1 MGIEFRARAAQEYS
15 PLDYAFRN
23 GVLHSQMPSLDRDQQ
38 ELIFDY
44 CIGLAD
50 PVRAAQAQQLI
61 AQDIE
66 AAELHDTIREAIEPL
81 AFLPPEICPDDLADR
96 TVQRVCQF
104 ASRPVAADESSPR
117 TIRLGFPRNLS
128 NAAGAVIMAASI
140 VLIIGVVMR
149 SSDVMRHRHH
159 SQMCRHQLADIYR
172 ALNLYT
178 ADYDDV
184 LPAVARADGA
194 LWHRIG
200 DQSPQNASNTRPLF
214 LLLAHRYTETPE
226 NFICCSRA
234 QAELPPLKR
243 ADIATRRDFPS
254 RPYVTYSYAL
264 MPHQRVQKT
273 AFGARPLM
281 ADMNPHFEALLSD
294 DPQASPPLFD
304 KTAARLNSL
313 NHGRRGQ
320 NVLWGDG
327 HARYLSTRFIGNSRD
342 DIYTLKDNAL
352 GDCKTLPACLDD
364 AFLAP

>member
-1 MGIEFRARAAQEYS
+1 MTN
-15 PLDYAFRN
+15 LN
-23 GVLHSQMPSLDRDQQ
+23 LDQQ

-44 CIGLAD
+44 SIGLAD
-50 PVRAAQAQQLI
+50 PAEAAQAEQLI
-61 AQDIE
+61 ARDIE
-66 AAELHDTIREAIEPL
+66 AAELYDTIRQAIAPL
-81 AFLPPEICPDDLADR
+81 ALLPPEICPDDLADR
-96 TVQRVCQF
+96 TVRRVCQLDGG
-104 ASRPVAADESSPR
+104 RVAAQEASPR
-117 TIRLGFPRNLS
+117 VIRLGFPRNLS
-128 NAAGAVIMAASI
+128 NAAGVVIVAASV

-149 SSDVMRHRHH
+149 SSDIMRHRHH
-159 SQMCRHQLADIYR
+159 NLMCRNQLADIYR

-178 ADYDDV
+178 ADYDNV

-194 LWHRIG
+194 HWHRIG
-200 DQSPQNASNTRPLF
+200 DQSPQSASNTRPLF

-234 QAELPPLKR
+234 RVQLPPLKR
-243 ADIATRRDFPS
+243 ADIATHRDFPS
-254 RPYVTYSYAL
+254 RCYITYSYAL
-264 MPHQRVQKT
+264 LPHQRVPKAT
-273 AFGARPLM
+273 FGARPLM

-352 GDCKTLPACLDD
+352 GDCKTLPVCLDD